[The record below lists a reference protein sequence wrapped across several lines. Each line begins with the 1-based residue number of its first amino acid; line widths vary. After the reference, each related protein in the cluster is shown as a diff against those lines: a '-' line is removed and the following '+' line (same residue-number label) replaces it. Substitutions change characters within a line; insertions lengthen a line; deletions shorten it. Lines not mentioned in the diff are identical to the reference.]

1 VIRGSLPLE
10 VQVSDKI
17 PEDHARELAGCFSRY
32 AEGLFGYACVLTRG
46 DQALA
51 EDLVQSTFMAAA
63 GRWATVRDL
72 NEPQRLTWLRT
83 TIGNQAVS
91 AFRRNSAF
99 RARYLQLE
107 AMYRPPAADT
117 HTDALAAVALDR
129 CWQAILALP
138 PQQYLVAVMRWLY
151 AMKNTE
157 VAAALDIACGTVA
170 SHLFRA
176 RATLRTELGPF
187 DPFGDDEDG
196 APV

>member
-1 VIRGSLPLE
+1 
-10 VQVSDKI
+10 VSDKI
-17 PEDHARELAGCFSRY
+17 PEDQASELASCFIRY
-32 AEGLFGYACVLTRG
+32 AEGLFRHACVLTRG
-46 DQALA
+46 DRALA
-51 EDLVQSTFMAAA
+51 EDLVQSTFVAAA
-63 GRWATVRDL
+63 SQWAMVRDL
-72 NEPQRLTWLRT
+72 TEPQRLAWLRT

-107 AMYRPPAADT
+107 QMYRPPAADT
-117 HTDALAAVALDR
+117 HTDALAAAALDR

-138 PQQYLVAVMRWLY
+138 PQQYLVAVLRWLF

-157 VAAALDIACGTVA
+157 VAATLDIACGTVA

-196 APV
+196 GPV